1 MDNMDNMDNNFKKF
15 VDSLKGNSTSTHLDL
30 DATWDIPN
38 LLLNSNELLL
48 IVLTKTTM
56 IPFIEDYTKIN
67 NDLDLTE
74 EQASSIQESNEMLL
88 TLHNLI
94 QKYCIQQF
102 VLGSIMKREMDNII
116 LSCPE
121 IEDVQSIDDLMN
133 YIANFKEIQSQN
145 GGLNI
150 TTSFLTLIG
159 KLILFTFL
167 ITSLTKSESDFI
179 TFKKISDNKN
189 QLVLNGNNLIQTFNP
204 EIVDVSLEDFSQSL
218 QEKSYIKTKRPTS
231 VNNMMVKYDKDIEK
245 QKTQVVNQFLSFF
258 STPQSGIE
266 LLNDIIDKF
275 NSDSTVFSQG
285 AEGICLELMD
295 KANEKGVFSNFMD
308 FDTQA
313 ETEQKI
319 EDAEMAVKKQN
330 SEAKEQTINNALAP
344 VVASVATFAF
354 TGDYAEALNQ
364 AAPYIASLGSS
375 LYDSLINTK
384 NIEEQKKEI
393 IAKSQPTSTALTPS
407 QKIELE
413 NKIYHFSKVYCSY
426 GYNLQL
432 QLDENGSNIDVI
444 GDKIEYNW
452 ILNVIT
458 LLENNIDFKIKKASI
473 IVDNTFELNALVS
486 LKQRVQVLK
495 AITNKLYHIV
505 NFSMQAQISKLNN
518 APTAESLKNMELYF
532 NNQLK
537 DLLDMLESA
546 KKEFPKRE
554 QELKQ
559 ETILFESEKK
569 LNEMDDALKLQKTE
583 ADIASQQREN
593 ERNQL
598 ISEMK
603 AQNVSASWIATKTI
617 FQSYID
623 LAANATLFT
632 GESAGDLVEAL
643 GKAGLKVPLGAVNS
657 ILDFINNVL
666 WSLVTN
672 PSGWLLLGSGLI
684 VLTFWLG
691 GIIGVIRIFKKSG
704 EIFVTIIYGSIMFV
718 YKLIKT
724 PFGWI
729 YRRQDVIVAVPLYP
743 AYASFIPP
751 LQAEQDVRT
760 SEPDND
766 DINAA
771 AQSLLSLGRGGK
783 LRTRKQRNKNKVKK
797 TKGKRKN
804 KNKNK
809 TKRRKK
815 SNKYSKRRK

>member
-1 MDNMDNMDNNFKKF
+1 MDNNFKKF
-15 VDSLKGNSTSTHLDL
+15 VDSLKGNTTHLDL
-30 DATWDIPN
+30 DATWNIPN

-56 IPFIEDYTKIN
+56 IPFIEDYKKIN
-67 NDLDLTE
+67 NDLVLTE
-74 EQASSIQESNEMLL
+74 EQASSIQDSNEILL
-88 TLHNLI
+88 ILHNLI

-102 VLGSIMKREMDNII
+102 ALGSIMKREMDNII
-116 LSCPE
+116 LSSPE
-121 IEDVQSIDDLMN
+121 IEDVKSIGDLMN
-133 YIANFKEIQSQN
+133 YIDNFKEQSQN
-145 GGLNI
+145 GGVNINGNFLN
-150 TTSFLTLIG
+150 LLG

-167 ITSLTKSESDFI
+167 ITPVTKSESDVI
-179 TFKKISDNKN
+179 TFEKKSDNKN
-189 QLVLNGNNLIQTFNP
+189 QLVLNGNNLIQSFNP

-218 QEKSYIKTKRPTS
+218 QENSFIKTKRPTS
-231 VNNMMVKYDKDIEK
+231 VNNMIVKYDNDIEK
-245 QKTQVVNQFLSFF
+245 QKTQVVSNFLSFF
-258 STPQSGIE
+258 STPQTGIE

-275 NSDSTVFSQG
+275 NSDSSVFSQG

-308 FDTQA
+308 FNTKA

-319 EDAEMAVKKQN
+319 EDAEIAVKKQN

-344 VVASVATFAF
+344 VVASVATYAF

-375 LYDSLINTK
+375 LYDSLTNTK

-393 IAKSQPTSTALTPS
+393 ISKNQPTTTALTPS

-432 QLDENGSNIDVI
+432 QLDETGTNIDVI

-452 ILNVIT
+452 ILNVIA
-458 LLENNIDFKIKKASI
+458 LLENNIDFKIKYASN
-473 IVDNTFELNALVS
+473 IVDNKFELNALVS

-505 NFSMQAQISKLNN
+505 NFSMQSQISKLNN
-518 APTAESLKNMELYF
+518 APTAESLKNMDLYF

-554 QELKQ
+554 QDLKQ
-559 ETILFESEKK
+559 EAILFESDKK

-593 ERNQL
+593 ERTQL
-598 ISEMK
+598 YAEMK
-603 AQNVSASWIATKTI
+603 SQNVSASWIATKTI
-617 FQSYID
+617 FGSYIN

-672 PSGWLLLGSGLI
+672 PSGWVLLGSGLL

-691 GIIGVIRIFKKSG
+691 GIIGLIRIFKKSN
-704 EIFVTIIYGSIMFV
+704 EIFVTITCGSIMFV

-729 YRRQDVIVAVPLYP
+729 YRRQDVIVVPQINNSVVRKSL
-743 AYASFIPP
+743 ANAPP
-751 LQAEQDVRT
+751 LQAQRDVRT
-760 SEPDND
+760 SVPDDD

-771 AQSLLSLGRGGK
+771 AQSLLSLRRGGK
-783 LRTRKQRNKNKVKK
+783 MKTRKQRNKNKVKK

-804 KNKNK
+804 KNT

-815 SNKYSKRRK
+815 SNKISRRRK